1 MNPLTV
7 LLWLACTFLF
17 ISLIAAPWI
26 IVYMNK
32 QRKKS
37 LEEYQAMRDNRRLTQ
52 HKINLDQNTKG
63 TSQGG

>member
-17 ISLIAAPWI
+17 ISLIAAPCI

-32 QRKKS
+32 QRKKT
-37 LEEYQAMRDNRRLTQ
+37 LKEYLAMRDSRRLTQ
-52 HKINLDQNTKG
+52 HKINFDQNTKG

>member
-17 ISLIAAPWI
+17 ISLIAAPCM

-37 LEEYQAMRDNRRLTQ
+37 LKEYQTMRDSRRPTQ
-52 HKINLDQNTKG
+52 HKINLAQNTKG